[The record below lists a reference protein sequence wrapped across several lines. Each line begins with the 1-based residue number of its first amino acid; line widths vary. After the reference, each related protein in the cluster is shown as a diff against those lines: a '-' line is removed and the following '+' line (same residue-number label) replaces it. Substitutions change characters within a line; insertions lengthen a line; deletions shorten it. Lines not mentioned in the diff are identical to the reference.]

1 MKIEGRYAAVLPLA
15 CTTAAPAS
23 PSRAFGQRVRGF
35 VGAALALM
43 ACAALAP
50 SQALAQAKALNV
62 GDTVSGQFELG
73 AKQIPLPAGKW
84 VVAGLGT
91 QQFSMPEVGAYGA
104 IRSAVLLLTRE
115 TSVVAV
121 LEVNA
126 NALPSSDGWGRTKAC
141 GSEAGQ
147 LMLINRYRTGWETSC
162 QFLRPTRF
170 GANSGGPEAW
180 EKARAFAAKAKL
192 AMPET
197 WLTAG
202 FRVSDRHDL
211 IDARYHLNPA
221 LLLGPAAQSLTQ
233 AGDWSAEATKNDPVR
248 QGAVKTVAAWA
259 TGFDAWVERGLR
271 NRITELPG
279 PLPEG
284 AAPTPSYVDLKLAE
298 LARLHREGRID
309 KATHDAQAERAKAEV
324 PEYKPNT
331 SVLSNSVRKNISFR
345 SLGTIV
351 DYGIAYLVTAN
362 SAISWGIALTL
373 NATDSV
379 WFVLNDQYW
388 DDHYARLNTHDAE
401 RLVDFAYIGEHV
413 GAEARL

>member
-1 MKIEGRYAAVLPLA
+1 MKLNGRCAAILLHALTLLTGAVLV
-15 CTTAAPAS
+15 
-23 PSRAFGQRVRGF
+23 PS
-35 VGAALALM
+35 AAL
-43 ACAALAP
+43 
-50 SQALAQAKALNV
+50 ALNV
-62 GDTVSGQFELG
+62 GDTVSGRFELG
-73 AKQIPLPAGKW
+73 AKQIPLPAGTW
-84 VVAGLGT
+84 TVAGLGT
-91 QQFSMPEVGAYGA
+91 QPFSMPEIGAYGA
-104 IRSAVLLLTRE
+104 IRSAVLLMTRE
-115 TSVVAV
+115 SSVVAV

-141 GSEAGQ
+141 GAEDGP
-147 LMLINRYRTGWETSC
+147 LMLIDRYRTGWETSC

-170 GANSGGPEAW
+170 NADTPGPEAW
-180 EKARAFAAKAKL
+180 DKARAFVAKHTL
-192 AMPET
+192 TMPQT

-211 IDARYHLNPA
+211 IDARYHISPV
-221 LLLGPAAQSLTQ
+221 LLLGPAAQRLEQ
-233 AGDWSAEATKNDPVR
+233 PGDWSGEAARTDPLR
-248 QGAVKTVAAWA
+248 QGAVRAVATWA
-259 TGFDAWVERGLR
+259 AGFDAWIERGLR
-271 NRITELPG
+271 NRIADPPG
-279 PLPEG
+279 PLPEL
-284 AAPTPSYVDLKLAE
+284 AAPAASYADLKVLE
-298 LARLHREGRID
+298 LDRLHREGRID
-309 KATHDAQAERAKAEV
+309 EATYTLQLERAKAEI

-388 DDHYARLNTHDAE
+388 DDYYARQNTHDAE
-401 RLVDFAYIGEHV
+401 RLVDFTYIGEHV

>member
-1 MKIEGRYAAVLPLA
+1 MKIIGRRVRCLAGVALAATA
-15 CTTAAPAS
+15 CALLAPA
-23 PSRAFGQRVRGF
+23 
-35 VGAALALM
+35 
-43 ACAALAP
+43 
-50 SQALAQAKALNV
+50 QALALNV
-62 GDTVSGQFELG
+62 GDTVSGSVELG

-84 VVAGLGT
+84 TVAGLGS
-91 QQFSMPEVGAYGA
+91 QQFSMPEVGAYGT
-104 IRSAVLLLTRE
+104 IRSAVLTMTRDDR
-115 TSVVAV
+115 VVAV

-126 NALPSSDGWGRTKAC
+126 NALPSADGWGRTKAC
-141 GSEAGQ
+141 APEQGQ

-170 GANSGGPEAW
+170 GLDTPGPAAW
-180 EKARAFAAKAKL
+180 EQARATLRKNKQTL
-192 AMPET
+192 PDT

-211 IDARYHLNPA
+211 IDARYHVSPA
-221 LLLGPAAQSLTQ
+221 LLLGPSAPSL
-233 AGDWSAEATKNDPVR
+233 ARPDDWSVEATKTDPLR
-248 QGAVKTVAAWA
+248 QGAVQAAAAW
-259 TGFDAWVERGLR
+259 TSGFGAWMERGLR
-271 NRITELPG
+271 NSVTEPPG
-279 PLPEG
+279 PLPE
-284 AAPTPSYVDLKLAE
+284 AASQPPSYADLKLAE

-309 KATHDAQAERAKAEV
+309 KATYDAQAERAKTEA

-345 SLGTIV
+345 SIGTIV

-362 SAISWGIALTL
+362 PYISWGIALTL

-388 DDHYARLNTHDAE
+388 DDYYAKLNTHDAE
-401 RLVDFAYIGEHV
+401 RLVDFTYIGEFV